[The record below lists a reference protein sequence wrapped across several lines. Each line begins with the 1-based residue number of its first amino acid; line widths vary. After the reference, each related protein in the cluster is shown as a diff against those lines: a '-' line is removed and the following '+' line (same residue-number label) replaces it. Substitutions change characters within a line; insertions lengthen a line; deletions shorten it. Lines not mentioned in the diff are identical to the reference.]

1 MDCRYCFSCRFTGLK
16 AHFQPYD
23 EPCRRARSAQRAA
36 RSIRVAP
43 VLPVPP
49 YAGALILSALTAR
62 WAIGWNDPAVQR
74 KDEQMTK
81 QSKSPSHIAYVV
93 RKIGEKSYFDRI
105 GAAWAN
111 ADGEGFT
118 IRLNALPM
126 SGEIV
131 IRKPKAD
138 ENGGAQ

>member
-1 MDCRYCFSCRFTGLK
+1 
-16 AHFQPYD
+16 
-23 EPCRRARSAQRAA
+23 
-36 RSIRVAP
+36 
-43 VLPVPP
+43 VLPVSPQ
-49 YAGALILSALTAR
+49 AGALILFALTAR
-62 WAIGWNDPAVQR
+62 RVIGWNDPAVQR

-126 SGEIV
+126 TGEIV